1 METPK
6 AKKHHSKKLL
16 IALIFLVLLAGAGIG
31 VWLLFFQDRGDS
43 GQVMYRE
50 YTVARGDLTIGL
62 SESGTVS
69 LSREIISQPVDVTV
83 TDISVAVGDHVA
95 EGDIVAV
102 LSEASVQ
109 KTLANYD
116 LQLSIAENTYAQAQL
131 DAQTKIAQA
140 KLTYESALLKGKQA
154 SSQNLTEAQAE
165 NDLASAERTLEN
177 AKTALSE
184 FQQLYQTYADDYT
197 YLQELEIWK
206 DDAAQSLADYKA
218 QLTTFQDYSS
228 NKLTEYSTLES
239 TYKTS
244 LSTYNEAYLS
254 YTSSIST
261 LDSAKAALQTATE
274 LDPDG
279 DHSALQA
286 VVDNA
291 QSNYDSAHSTY
302 LSAQSKLYTAQ
313 SNYYGITYTEA
324 ILTAEQESIEL
335 TIAELTARSS
345 NFSSAYTEFKAEF
358 DEKYGDS
365 EQYLKSDLLAAQ
377 RLQTLQLSVENAQF
391 SLEKAQITAQNN
403 IDDAGQ
409 TKSSA
414 QLTAS
419 TAKETY
425 DLSVQAAQNT
435 LQSAK
440 ETYEATVETINTAR
454 EEFAQSGELLAPC
467 TGTVVAVGA
476 EAGDTIAA
484 GQSIIT
490 ILNTAEAFVTISVSE
505 EDITEVSTGME
516 ATIEL
521 SSYEGQTFDGV
532 VSMVAAEPSRSGS
545 ASVTFNVTVQLL
557 DTSTLDLIYDGM
569 SGDVTLIQEQAR
581 DVLYLASQAVTTEGN
596 KSYVLVKDGGTVKQ
610 VEVTTG
616 FTADRYVEI
625 SSGLSEGDV
634 VQVAVG
640 AASSTGRTSDNTGR
654 ASGST
659 GGSMPEMPSGGM
671 PQGGGAQ

>member
-1 METPK
+1 M
-6 AKKHHSKKLL
+6 
-16 IALIFLVLLAGAGIG
+16 
-31 VWLLFFQDRGDS
+31 
-43 GQVMYRE
+43 
-50 YTVARGDLTIGL
+50 
-62 SESGTVS
+62 
-69 LSREIISQPVDVTV
+69 
-83 TDISVAVGDHVA
+83 
-95 EGDIVAV
+95 
-102 LSEASVQ
+102 
-109 KTLANYD
+109 
-116 LQLSIAENTYAQAQL
+116 
-131 DAQTKIAQA
+131 
-140 KLTYESALLKGKQA
+140 
-154 SSQNLTEAQAE
+154 
-165 NDLASAERTLEN
+165 
-177 AKTALSE
+177 
-184 FQQLYQTYADDYT
+184 
-197 YLQELEIWK
+197 
-206 DDAAQSLADYKA
+206 
-218 QLTTFQDYSS
+218 
-228 NKLTEYSTLES
+228 
-239 TYKTS
+239 
-244 LSTYNEAYLS
+244 
-254 YTSSIST
+254 
-261 LDSAKAALQTATE
+261 DSAKAALQTATE